1 MRIVWASLG
10 VLSVALGLIG
20 AVLPLL
26 PTVPFMLLAAY
37 CFSRSSERLHHWL
50 LAHPTF
56 GPPIADW
63 QDRGAI
69 SLRGKRLATLSI
81 AVVFTISLA
90 LGLRWQ
96 ILAIQ
101 AVTLCCVLIFIW
113 SRPSA

>member
-1 MRIVWASLG
+1 MRIVWAGLG

-20 AVLPLL
+20 VVLPLL
-26 PTVPFMLLAAY
+26 PTVPFMLLAAF
-37 CFSRSSERLHHWL
+37 CFARSSERLHGWL

-56 GPPIADW
+56 GPPIVEW
-63 QDRGAI
+63 QERGAI
-69 SLRGKRLATLSI
+69 NLRGKRFATVSI
-81 AVVFTISLA
+81 ALVFGISLA

-96 ILAIQ
+96 ILGIQ